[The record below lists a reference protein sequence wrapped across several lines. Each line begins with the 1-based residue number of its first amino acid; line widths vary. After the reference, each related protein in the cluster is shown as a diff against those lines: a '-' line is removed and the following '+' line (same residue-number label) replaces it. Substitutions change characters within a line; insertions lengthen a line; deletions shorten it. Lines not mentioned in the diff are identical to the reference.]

1 MGAEDDAT
9 INDDALSSPA
19 RSKYTLES
27 TIQSEVGSRGEAYT
41 RETSS
46 YTHTKGTTFDEE
58 RTVPSSG
65 FFSIT
70 AGSNGNVYVFEAQS
84 GSRRDYIVNGLKK
97 LIRRASNHMI
107 AGKLDVCAELYGED
121 AAPLSGELPSL
132 VTPTQALTL
141 VSHSFLDEV

>member
-97 LIRRASNHMI
+97 LIHRASNHMI

-132 VTPTQALTL
+132 VTPTQALTM